1 MRHPGPGEPD
11 AKLMAYLVHRAHEV
25 SGVNHP
31 QERNLC
37 LMPQEAH
44 DVPAVAYA
52 LNAITQRHNIAMA
65 AAKRA
70 MERLGFVAPTDDG
83 RGALTNAVE
92 RLEEEILRL
101 RKEIERRRKEIER
114 LRKEAQR

>member
-1 MRHPGPGEPD
+1 MRYPSYGEPD
-11 AKLMAYLVHRAHEV
+11 AQLMDYLVHRAHEV
-25 SGVNHP
+25 SGFNRP
-31 QERNLC
+31 QERILY

-44 DVPAVAYA
+44 DVRAVAYA

-70 MERLGFVAPTDDG
+70 MESLGLGAPTDDG

-92 RLEEEILRL
+92 LMEEEILRL
-101 RKEIERRRKEIER
+101 RKES
-114 LRKEAQR
+114 QR